1 MIGDIG
7 LLFVGGEVIVNI
19 PPWTQDIELLSV
31 WGRSGHEHPPVD
43 TDLLSISFITLFVVP
58 HPSRACSAGKG
69 VLRVSFLG

>member
-1 MIGDIG
+1 MIGDTG
-7 LLFVGGEVIVNI
+7 LLFVGGEVM
-19 PPWTQDIELLSV
+19 WTQDIDLLSV

-58 HPSRACSAGKG
+58 HFSRACFAVKG